1 MLIRIVKSFVLAVIT
16 TIVGY
21 TIAQSNTS
29 QNKSVAK
36 KIENKT
42 KDVSY
47 KRRFNGGILTLKAD
61 EVVERTKEHIFLYG
75 IKAKYEKNGKVVSL
89 ESNKCIISINGKKA
103 LLQQNVMIQSADV
116 SCCTSNAL
124 VDFSAHT
131 ITGKDKVTGTS
142 ARGSFISDGFYIDK
156 EGIIKLKKVELKIKK

>member
-1 MLIRIVKSFVLAVIT
+1 MIDTHCHVNFEDYDGDR
-16 TIVGY
+16 
-21 TIAQSNTS
+21 
-29 QNKSVAK
+29 
-36 KIENKT
+36 
-42 KDVSY
+42 
-47 KRRFNGGILTLKAD
+47 D